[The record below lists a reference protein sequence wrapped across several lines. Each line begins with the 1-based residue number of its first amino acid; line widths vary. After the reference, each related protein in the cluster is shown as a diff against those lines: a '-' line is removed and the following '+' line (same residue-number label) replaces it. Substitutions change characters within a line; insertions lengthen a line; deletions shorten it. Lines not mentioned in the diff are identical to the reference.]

1 MIRGKLPLAQ
11 KSQKLEYALF
21 AALLGIDFAR
31 ARVRAAAA
39 STFAPG
45 FGIVMNFVHLF
56 FKDVWIG
63 GTIAL
68 VVLLSPL
75 IRKSRNLRVAAYV
88 LTALSRITSIA
99 LGIAGVTGVYVVW
112 LHLKSFSYLLTTD
125 WGKRFVVLSIF
136 AAFLLLLRL
145 VDQLSVEPEIIE
157 AIKRNDETQLP
168 RVFSWLSFSLPAEMA
183 MGIAVLAVTSLLI
196 ITTPPLVPHYSFR
209 RSVVSQGMA
218 LSLTEQPYERDRFL
232 VTATDPAKK
241 AAADVKKMVVTLTNQ
256 AAGIGPIV
264 APRRREV
271 CGRICVR
278 SKSSRAGG
286 GLDHQHH
293 GAKSG
298 GLRCHRVVPYK
309 LSAGNNGERCARAGQ
324 DLRII

>member
-1 MIRGKLPLAQ
+1 MIRKKLPLAQ
-11 KSQKLEYALF
+11 KSPKIEYALF

-31 ARVRAAAA
+31 ARVSHAAA

-75 IRKSRNLRVAAYV
+75 ISKSRNLRVAAYV

-112 LHLKSFSYLLTTD
+112 LHLKSFSYLLTSD

-145 VDQLSVEPEIIE
+145 VDQLYVETKIIE

-168 RVFSWLSFSLPAEMA
+168 RVLSWLSFSLPAEMA
-183 MGIAVLAVTSLLI
+183 MGIAVLTVTSLLI

-218 LSLTEQPYERDRFL
+218 LSLTEQPYERDKFL
-232 VTATDPAKK
+232 VTATDPTNEGPTKK
-241 AAADVKKMVVTLTNQ
+241 APADVKKIVVTL
-256 AAGIGPIV
+256 
-264 APRRREV
+264 R
-271 CGRICVR
+271 
-278 SKSSRAGG
+278 K
-286 GLDHQHH
+286 
-293 GAKSG
+293 
-298 GLRCHRVVPYK
+298 
-309 LSAGNNGERCARAGQ
+309 
-324 DLRII
+324 